1 MVDLFH
7 KQPVQA
13 TIVAVFFNHGDRR
26 TEVDRLEVK
35 LGKAF
40 LVTRLQTLLQT
51 NRVYLPESDEA
62 QILAEELMDYEV
74 KVSEDAN
81 EKYGAFKV
89 GTQDDLVTAL
99 GLALQD
105 DGPRRAIILG
115 G

>member
-1 MVDLFH
+1 VEISPEARTRAKVLEVYFD
-7 KQPVQA
+7 
-13 TIVAVFFNHGDRR
+13 HGDRR
-26 TEVDRLEVK
+26 TEVDYREVR

-51 NRVYLPESDEA
+51 NRVHLPESEEA
-62 QILAEELMDYEV
+62 RILAEELMEYEV

-81 EKYGAFKV
+81 DKYGAFKV
-89 GTQDDLVTAL
+89 GSQDDLVTAL

-105 DGPRRAIILG
+105 DGPRRAIIVG